1 LDRNAITWG
10 VVSFL
15 VIAHVLLVFLI
26 GLRFMTPYSTDVRV
40 VQHTIQ
46 LIPRLPEPTLVT
58 AVLVEPDV
66 PVQKGQPLFQF
77 DRRPYEYKVRQLE
90 ADLNAARERVV
101 SYGSKIKRRQA
112 ELVAANQDV
121 LMLKEDEQATD
132 AKVQKIKSEVT
143 YAELQHQRYEDLAGQ
158 GAGTTD
164 SGWAIWLLR
173 MA

>member
-1 LDRNAITWG
+1 LLAAWLIFFKLKLIQSSITWD

-15 VIAHVLLVFLI
+15 VIAHVPLFFLI

-40 VQHTIQ
+40 IQHTSQ

-77 DRRPYEYKVRQLE
+77 DRRPYEYRVRQLE
-90 ADLNAARERVV
+90 ADLNAARQRVA
-101 SYGSKIKRRQA
+101 SYASKIKRRQA

-121 LMLKEDEQATD
+121 RM
-132 AKVQKIKSEVT
+132 
-143 YAELQHQRYEDLAGQ
+143 QRR
-158 GAGTTD
+158 
-164 SGWAIWLLR
+164 AIRAPLR
-173 MA
+173 VARRAQPF